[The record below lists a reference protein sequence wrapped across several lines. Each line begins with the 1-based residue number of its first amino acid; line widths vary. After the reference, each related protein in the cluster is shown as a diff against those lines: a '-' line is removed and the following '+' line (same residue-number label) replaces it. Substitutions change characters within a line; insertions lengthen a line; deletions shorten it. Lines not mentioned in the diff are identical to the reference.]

1 METRAA
7 TPLTVPPQLAGLER
21 FHRDAIAQV
30 FGPAPPLTVIDGA
43 RHYLFICF
51 TNRCGSNYLAHL
63 LASTGRLNEA
73 GEFFNA
79 PTVEA
84 HVRQN
89 GLPSLGAYLNF
100 LGSRLDTSGWLTAK
114 IGIEQLVMLT
124 EVGVLD
130 QIRAR
135 TRFILIERRDR
146 VAQAV
151 SRLVAAQNYQWTSR
165 QDARIADDQLVYSR
179 EALDMHV
186 ASVEAQ
192 NHMFLRFFAS
202 NGIVPIHLAYEAVVA
217 DPQGTVGE
225 IGAALGMVGLVSDPS
240 RIGIAPQ
247 ESPLKQA
254 WYARYQAGG

>member
-1 METRAA
+1 VVTR
-7 TPLTVPPQLAGLER
+7 PLTVPPQLAELER
-21 FHRDAIAQV
+21 FHRDALTQV
-30 FGPAPPLTVIDGA
+30 FGPSPPPTVIDGT
-43 RHYLFICF
+43 RHHLFICF

-79 PTVEA
+79 PTVAA
-84 HVRQN
+84 HVQQH
-89 GLPSLGAYLNF
+89 GLRSLGAYLNF
-100 LGSRLDTSGWLTAK
+100 LGSRLDMNGWLAAK

-124 EVGVLD
+124 EAGILD

-165 QDARIADDQLVYSR
+165 QDAWIADDQLVYSR
-179 EALDMHV
+179 AALDMHV

-192 NHMFLRFFAS
+192 NHMFLRYFAS
-202 NGIVPIHLAYEAVVA
+202 NGIAPIHLAYEAVVA
-217 DPQGTVGE
+217 NPQGALAE
-225 IGAALGMVGLVSDPS
+225 IGGALGTGGLVSDPS
-240 RIGIAPQ
+240 RIGIAQ
-247 ESPLKQA
+247 QDSPLKQA
-254 WYARYQAGG
+254 WYARYLAGG